1 MTIVAEK
8 INSQHDNLIEV
19 IEAEIGGIKQQ
30 VVDARN
36 LHTYLESKQDFSTW
50 AKNRLTKYKFVEN
63 EDFVRFHKKME
74 ANNATLIEY
83 HLTLDT
89 AKELSMVENND
100 KGRAARR
107 YFIRC
112 EKMAYEAMKSQF
124 LLEPQTLVKKT
135 TKDKRTAL
143 HEAIALLMTKSKYLH
158 FKDCYKMIHQRFNVE
173 HLDEIPE
180 KKLPEAVKY
189 VHSLIC
195 GGQQSMFDDNY
206 ELIRELTEAV
216 LSQNFMMENVWKAL
230 MLINQKDMMYYSK
243 YVLDSNV
250 LARKVS
256 IELGFKTKRGL
267 PLVSEDLNTINFA
280 SGVRFTGVN
289 PKWFNAPAW

>member
-1 MTIVAEK
+1 MSNQIAIQFPTQALLFDNIPVHFNSDAYLNATNIAKQFNKRVGNYLQTERTQEYIKELGDYLSVTVKTVTEQNQLVIVIQGGSPEQQGTWIHPKLAVDFARWLSPKFAVWCDVQIEK
-8 INSQHDNLIEV
+8 IL
-19 IEAEIGGIKQQ
+19 GI
-30 VVDARN
+30 N
-36 LHTYLESKQDFSTW
+36 
-50 AKNRLTKYKFVEN
+50 TKY
-63 EDFVRFHKKME
+63 H
-74 ANNATLIEY
+74 
-83 HLTLDT
+83 
-89 AKELSMVENND
+89 
-100 KGRAARR
+100 G
-107 YFIRC
+107 
-112 EKMAYEAMKSQF
+112 
-124 LLEPQTLVKKT
+124 KKT

-195 GGQQSMFDDNY
+195 GGQQSMSDDNY